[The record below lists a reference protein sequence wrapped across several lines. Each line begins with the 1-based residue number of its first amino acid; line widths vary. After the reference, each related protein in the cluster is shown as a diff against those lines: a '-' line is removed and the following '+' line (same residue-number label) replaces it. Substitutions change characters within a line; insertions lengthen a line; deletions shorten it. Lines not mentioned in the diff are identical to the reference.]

1 MACIQSQSQA
11 ARRSGCFH
19 KRSYR
24 SFRIFRECRSIG
36 FGIEFHPV
44 GTSLGSILYHLRIR
58 RYKYGSTDACI
69 IKCIEHFSQKFQILL
84 GIPTC
89 VRSQLSR
96 TIRNQS
102 HLMRFH
108 FQYQVNKFGGRIS
121 FDIKFSTKQRAKIIH
136 IPLAYMTFIR
146 AWMYGNSFR
155 TEAFTIQGYLHHIR
169 YIPSTR
175 ITQRRNLVYVYT

>member
-1 MACIQSQSQA
+1 MSGIQTQTQTTCHFGGFYK
-11 ARRSGCFH
+11 RRNGCFLIL
-19 KRSYR
+19 
-24 SFRIFRECRSIG
+24 RISGRIG

-44 GTSLGSILYHLRIR
+44 GTSFGSILYHLRIR
-58 RYKYGSTDACI
+58 RYKYRSTDACI
-69 IKCIEHFSQKFQILL
+69 IKGFEYFGQKFQILL
-84 GIPTC
+84 GIPAC
-89 VRSQLSR
+89 IRSQLSR

-102 HLMRFH
+102 HLMRLH
-108 FQYQVNKFGGRIS
+108 FQYQINKFGGRIS

-155 TEAFTIQGYLHHIR
+155 TKAFTIQCYFHHIR
-169 YIPSTR
+169 DIPSTR